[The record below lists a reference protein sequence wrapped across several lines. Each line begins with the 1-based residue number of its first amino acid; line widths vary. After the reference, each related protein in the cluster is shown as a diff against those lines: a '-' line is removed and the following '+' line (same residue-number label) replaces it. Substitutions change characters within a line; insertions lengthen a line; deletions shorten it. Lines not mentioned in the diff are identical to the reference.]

1 MEKIA
6 YIFGET
12 FIYWQSIIL
21 TLAVITAAC
30 AFLALYLWKGRNGL
44 GAALAVPMAV
54 VSSVVLARLTHWYCQ
69 SAAYESFA
77 AAMTEDAFG
86 GYALVGA
93 FAGCLL
99 TAWLLKQ
106 IRIVRDLPRMLDCMF
121 LAGMAGLVVGRLA
134 FLFSASDRGML
145 MENVTSLPF
154 AYPVVNT
161 VTGAVEYRLAT
172 FMIQAMVA
180 GVLCAGFFLFW
191 LLGQREEK
199 FRHGDTALLGLACYG
214 TSQIVLDSTRYDSLF
229 LRSNGFVSVVQ
240 ILGTGCLLTAIITFS
255 IRMVRTAGWKKWYIG
270 IWLGILALLVGAGY
284 MEYYVQRHGDQ
295 ALFAYSIMSA
305 CLAAALGL
313 TAVIRWLGVRAERAK
328 VIGESDRIS

>member
-12 FIYWQSIIL
+12 FIYWKSIIL
-21 TLAVITAAC
+21 TLAALTAAC
-30 AFLALYLWKGRNGL
+30 TFLALYLWKGKSRL
-44 GAALAVPMAV
+44 AAVVSVPMATA
-54 VSSVVLARLTHWYCQ
+54 SSAVLARLTHWYCQ
-69 SAAYESFA
+69 SAAYESFT

-86 GYALVGA
+86 GYALMGV

-106 IRIVRDLPRMLDCMF
+106 LRVLKDLPLTLDCMF
-121 LAGMAGLVVGRLA
+121 LAGMAGIAVGRLA

-145 MENVTSLPF
+145 MIDVTTLPF

-161 VTGAVEYRLAT
+161 VTGDVEYRLAT

-180 GVLCAGFFLFW
+180 GVLFAGFLLFW
-191 LLGQREEK
+191 IVGQRSE
-199 FRHGDTALLGLACYG
+199 RLRWGDTALLGLAVYG

-255 IRMVRTAGWKKWYIG
+255 VRMVKATGWKKRYIAL
-270 IWLGILALLVGAGY
+270 WAGILALLVGAGY

-305 CLAAALGL
+305 CLAGALVL
-313 TAVIRWLGVRAERAK
+313 TGVIYWLGIRTARPDA
-328 VIGESDRIS
+328 ISESD

>member
-1 MEKIA
+1 MGKIA

-21 TLAVITAAC
+21 TLGAITAAC
-30 AFLALYLWKGRNGL
+30 IFLALYLPKSKNAV
-44 GAALAVPMAV
+44 AAFLAVPVAAV
-54 VSSVVLARLTHWYCQ
+54 LSVALARLTHWYCQ

-77 AAMTEDAFG
+77 AAMTDDSSG
-86 GYALVGA
+86 GYALMGV

-99 TAWLLKQ
+99 AACLLGLL
-106 IRIVRDLPRMLDCMF
+106 RIVRDLPEMLDCMT
-121 LAGMAGLVVGRLA
+121 LAGMAGMAVGRLA

-145 MENVTSLPF
+145 MGELTTLPF

-161 VTGAVEYRLAT
+161 VTGETEYRLAT

-180 GVLCAGFFLFW
+180 GVLFLGFLLFW
-191 LLGQREEK
+191 LLRQKDGKLRS
-199 FRHGDTALLGLACYG
+199 GDTALMGLAFYG
-214 TSQIVLDSTRYDSLF
+214 TTQIVLDSTRYDSLF

-255 IRMVRTAGWKKWYIG
+255 VRMVRATGFRKRYIG
-270 IWLGILALLVGAGY
+270 LWTAILALLVGAGY

-295 ALFAYSIMSA
+295 ALFAYSIMSG

-313 TAVIRWLGVRAERAK
+313 TVLIAWLAGRGTVGDHNG
-328 VIGESDRIS
+328 I

>member
-12 FIYWQSIIL
+12 FVYWQSIIL
-21 TLAVITAAC
+21 TLAVVTAVC
-30 AFLALYLWKGRNGL
+30 AFLALYLWKGCNAL
-44 GAALAVPMAV
+44 AAALAVPLALV
-54 VSSVVLARLTHWYCQ
+54 TSVALSRLIHWYCQ

-86 GYALVGA
+86 GYALMGA

-106 IRIVRDLPRMLDCMF
+106 LRIVKDLPRTLDCMF
-121 LAGMAGLVVGRLA
+121 LAGMAGIAVGRLA
-134 FLFSASDRGML
+134 YLFSASDRGML
-145 MENVTSLPF
+145 MENLTTLPF

-180 GVLCAGFFLFW
+180 GVLFVGFLLFW
-191 LLGQREEK
+191 LLGQRREK
-199 FRHGDTALLGLACYG
+199 FRCGDTALLGLAFYG

-255 IRMVRTAGWKKWYIG
+255 IRMVKTAGWKKWYIG
-270 IWLGILALLVGAGY
+270 LWLGILALLVGAGY

-305 CLAAALGL
+305 CLGLALGV
-313 TAVIRWLGVRAERAK
+313 TVVIRWLGVRINTPET
-328 VIGESDRIS
+328 ISESD